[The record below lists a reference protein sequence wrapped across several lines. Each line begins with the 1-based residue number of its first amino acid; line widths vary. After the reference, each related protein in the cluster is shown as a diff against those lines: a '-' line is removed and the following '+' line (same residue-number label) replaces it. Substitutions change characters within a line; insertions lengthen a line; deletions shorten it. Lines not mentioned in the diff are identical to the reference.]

1 MRLMRASISSR
12 TNYTVPPA
20 RAVLL
25 VSSPA
30 SACETPRLS
39 AADAALE
46 IESACAIAKGQW
58 RFQLRES
65 RDLESS
71 EMMPAIS
78 IIVNGETREAVS
90 GVTVRPWLDPLGIR
104 GGRAAIERNLQV
116 LLSAARS
123 ETKVPAGDRHEIV
136 HFVGGG

>member
-1 MRLMRASISSR
+1 
-12 TNYTVPPA
+12 
-20 RAVLL
+20 VLL

-39 AADAALE
+39 GADAALE
-46 IESACAIAKGQW
+46 IESACGIAKGQW

-71 EMMPAIS
+71 EMRPTIS

-90 GVTVRPWLDPLGIR
+90 GVTVRQRLDPLGIR
-104 GGRAAIERNLQV
+104 GGRAAIERNLQI
-116 LLSAARS
+116 LQRAAWS
-123 ETKVPAGDRHEIV
+123 ETKVAAGDRYEIV